1 MTAPNAAAVFA
12 VGTCATWGGVP
23 AAQGNVTNSMG
34 TMDYLGKDYRSA
46 LGLPVINIP
55 GCAPVG
61 ERRNVLYL
69 TDRGA
74 RSYIKFGGQRIPA
87 TLTNNVTE
95 TRWTWGSNSVALGED
110 NFVRYYEGETVK
122 AEFKCK
128 KLQ

>member
-1 MTAPNAAAVFA
+1 MA
-12 VGTCATWGGVP
+12 VGHRRWRVTKATLSTLLVFLALAPPGS
-23 AAQGNVTNSMG
+23 AAGAESSVTMW
-34 TMDYLGKDYRSA
+34 
-46 LGLPVINIP
+46 

-87 TLTNNVTE
+87 TLTNTVTE

-122 AEFKCK
+122 AQFKCK